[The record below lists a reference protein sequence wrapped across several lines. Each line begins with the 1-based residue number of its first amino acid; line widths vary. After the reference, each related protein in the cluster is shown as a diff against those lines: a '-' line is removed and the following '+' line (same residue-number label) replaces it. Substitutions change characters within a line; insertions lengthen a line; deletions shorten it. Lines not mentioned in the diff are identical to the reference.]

1 MSWFVYILRCA
12 DHSLYCGT
20 TTDLIRSVEAHYSG
34 IGARYT
40 RSRLPAQLVWFAQT
54 QSKSEAFKE
63 EFRIKRLHK
72 AEKEFLV
79 ASQGSTENIRLAEN
93 RSQGGIAMTKAEI
106 VAKLAEDAKVTKKV
120 AAAMLDSLVM
130 TLQTRLKDGGK
141 IRIDGL
147 GTFVVVERKA
157 RTGVNP
163 QTQAKIK
170 IPATKAPAFRAA
182 KALKEAVKEVPKKAG
197 KKAK

>member
-1 MSWFVYILRCA
+1 MSWFVYILRCS
-12 DHSLYCGT
+12 DRSLYCGV
-20 TTDLIRSVEAHYSG
+20 TTDLTRRLEAHNSG

-40 RSRLPAQLVWFAQT
+40 RSRLPVQLVWHLRT
-54 QSKSEAFKE
+54 TTKSKAFKE

-72 AEKEFLV
+72 VEKELLV
-79 ASQGSTENIRLAEN
+79 TCQP
-93 RSQGGIAMTKAEI
+93 GGECEDSNPIGGVEMTKAEL
-106 VAKLAEDAKVTKKV
+106 VANLAEETKVSKKV
-120 AAAMLDSLVM
+120 AAEMLNSLVK
-130 TLQTRLKDGGK
+130 TLQGGLKKEGR

-147 GTFVVVERKA
+147 GTFVVVDRKA

-163 QTQAKIK
+163 QTKAKIK

-182 KALKEAVKEVPKKAG
+182 KALKEAIKGTPKKAG